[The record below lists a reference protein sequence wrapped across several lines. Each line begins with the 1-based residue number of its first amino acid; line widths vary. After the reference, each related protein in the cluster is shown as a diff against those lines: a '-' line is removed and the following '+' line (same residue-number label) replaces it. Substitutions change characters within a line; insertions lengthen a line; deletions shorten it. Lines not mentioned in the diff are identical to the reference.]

1 MKTIF
6 SFLFVVFCAI
16 SPLFGQAPAIQWQKT
31 IGGNGYDAL
40 TCIQQTEDGGYIL
53 GGNSD
58 SNISGDK
65 TKNCLGESDY
75 WVMKLDASGNIQ
87 WQNTIGGN
95 DVEFLSSLQQT
106 TDGGYILGRWSK
118 SSISGDK
125 IENSLGSYDYWVVKL
140 YSNGAIQWQNT
151 IGGNDEDLHLS
162 IHQTTDGGFILG
174 GSSRSNV
181 SGDKT
186 KNSNGYIDYWVV
198 KLNANGAIQ
207 WQNTIGGSGT
217 DPLFTVQQTNDGG
230 YILGGYSIS
239 DISGDKT
246 ENSFGLTDYWVVKLN
261 EAGAIQWQNT
271 IGGNRQDNLWSLKQT
286 ADGGYI
292 LGGSSDSNISGDKTE
307 NSKGECDY
315 WVIKL
320 APESVPTE
328 ETPTAFKG
336 IAIYSNPT
344 TDAIFVQSELSTTLC
359 LRSSIGQLL
368 STQTIQGLGKIDL
381 SLYPNGIYFLIERET
396 GIGHKILKNN

>member
-1 MKTIF
+1 
-6 SFLFVVFCAI
+6 
-16 SPLFGQAPAIQWQKT
+16 
-31 IGGNGYDAL
+31 
-40 TCIQQTEDGGYIL
+40 
-53 GGNSD
+53 
-58 SNISGDK
+58 
-65 TKNCLGESDY
+65 
-75 WVMKLDASGNIQ
+75 
-87 WQNTIGGN
+87 
-95 DVEFLSSLQQT
+95 
-106 TDGGYILGRWSK
+106 
-118 SSISGDK
+118 
-125 IENSLGSYDYWVVKL
+125 
-140 YSNGAIQWQNT
+140 
-151 IGGNDEDLHLS
+151 
-162 IHQTTDGGFILG
+162 LG

-368 STQTIQGLGKIDL
+368 STQTIQGIGKIDL